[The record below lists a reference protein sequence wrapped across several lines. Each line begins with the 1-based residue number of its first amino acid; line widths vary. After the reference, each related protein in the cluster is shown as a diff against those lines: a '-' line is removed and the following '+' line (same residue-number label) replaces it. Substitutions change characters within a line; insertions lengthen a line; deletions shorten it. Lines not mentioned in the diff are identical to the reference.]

1 MNKNT
6 RGVLL
11 TALSLAGA
19 ATAQAQTEIQF
30 WHSMPGAL
38 GERVV
43 DLSNRFNASQK
54 EYRITPVFKG
64 SYDESMAAAIA
75 AFRAG
80 NAPHILQVFEVGT
93 ATMMAA
99 KGAIKPVYQMM
110 REAGEKFDPKLYVA
124 SVTGYYTDTKGNMLS
139 FPFNSSTTVFFYN
152 KDAFQKAGI
161 PADSPPKTWG
171 EVMVAAAKLK
181 ASGAACAF
189 TTGWQSWVHLEN
201 LSAWHNV
208 PFATKEN
215 GFGGFD
221 TQLSFNG
228 PLQVKHVDMLADWV
242 KKGYFTYGGRRNEPE
257 AKFFSGECAMLT
269 SSSAAY
275 GNIQKNAKFPF
286 AVSALPYHGDAQG
299 APQNT
304 IIGGASL
311 WVMSG
316 KTAPSYKGVAKF
328 FNFLSEPALQAEWHQ
343 QTGYLPITPGAYDLT
358 KKQGFYEKNPGADVS
373 VHQMTGRAPTANSKG
388 LRLGSFVQI
397 RGVIDEE
404 LESVWAG
411 KKTGQQALD
420 AAVQRGNELLRRFE
434 QANKGS

>member
-1 MNKNT
+1 MAT
-6 RGVLL
+6 PLRTFVIGLAAL
-11 TALSLAGA
+11 ASSTAL
-19 ATAQAQTEIQF
+19 AQTEVQF

-38 GERVV
+38 GERTVE
-43 DLSNRFNASQK
+43 LANRFNASQK
-54 EYRITPVFKG
+54 DYKVVPVFKG

-99 KGAIKPVYQMM
+99 KGAVKPVHVLMK
-110 REAGEKFDPKLYVA
+110 EAGERFDPKAFVP

-139 FPFNSSTTVFFYN
+139 FPFNSSTTVFYYS
-152 KDAFQKAGI
+152 KDAFQKAGL
-161 PADSPPKTWG
+161 DTSKPPQTWN

-181 ASGAACAF
+181 ASGAACSY

-201 LSAWHNV
+201 FSAWHNL
-208 PFATKEN
+208 PFATKDN
-215 GFGGFD
+215 GFAGFD
-221 TQLSFNG
+221 TQLAFNG
-228 PLQVKHVDMLADWV
+228 PMQVKHIEMLGDWV

-257 AKFFSGECAMLT
+257 AKFFNGECAMLT

-275 GNIQKNAKFPF
+275 ANIQKNAKFAF
-286 AVSALPYHGDAQG
+286 AVSPLPYHADVKG

-316 KTAPSYKGVAKF
+316 KTPASYKGVAKF
-328 FNFLSEPALQAEWHQ
+328 FTFLSAPELQAGWHQ
-343 QTGYLPITPGAYDLT
+343 ATGYLPITPAAYELT
-358 KKQGFYEKNPGADVS
+358 RKQGFYDKNPGTDIS
-373 VHQMTGRAPTANSKG
+373 VQQMTGRAPTANSKG

-404 LESVWAG
+404 LEAVWAG
-411 KKTGQQALD
+411 KKSAKDALD
-420 AAVQRGNELLRRFE
+420 TAVTRGNELLRRFE
-434 QANKGS
+434 QANRGS